1 MKKLFVMTVSTL
13 MMTPAL
19 FAKGSHPMAGCGLA
33 YVLFS
38 KNDNSKPIQVIA
50 ATTNG
55 TFGNQTFGITSGTL
69 GCTES
74 GMVAKNKE
82 AEVFADVNLKQLSYD
97 IAAGKGETLAAFS
110 KIIGIADA
118 KRDAFFSVMK
128 ANYSQLFPTAQISSL
143 EFLGK
148 LDKTLVQYPGLL
160 S

>member
-1 MKKLFVMTVSTL
+1 MKKLLVLTVSTM

-38 KNDNSKPIQVIA
+38 KSDNSKPIQIFA

-69 GCTES
+69 GCTEG

-82 AEVFADVNLKQLSYD
+82 AVVFADVNLKQLSYD
-97 IAAGKGETLAAFS
+97 MAVGKGETLNAFS
-110 KIIGIADA
+110 QIIGINAS
-118 KRDAFFSVMK
+118 KKDAFNGIVKSH
-128 ANYSQLFPTAQISSL
+128 YGQLFSTADTTTAD
-143 EFLGK
+143 FLIRLDQTLK
-148 LDKTLVQYPGLL
+148 LYPGLL